1 MEVDIQYRLREDF
14 DKVFI
19 INLYAKYS
27 KIKERVKK
35 NKLPPDTSALNSIW
49 RPVL

>member
-1 MEVDIQYRLREDF
+1 MQYILREDL

-19 INLYAKYS
+19 IYLYAKQS

-35 NKLPPDTSALNSIW
+35 NKLPPDTSVLDSIW